1 MSKPAQAKLNLSA
14 VISLKTM
21 RITTRWNWAALMAV
35 VLGLLLAACG
45 GSSNSPAFIPQYGVT
60 ERQAYDPVSNAS
72 GIVVQNGSGA
82 VSLQLESSDALTP
95 LPLSGDTATTGVDRL
110 YFEILKDGRVNLG
123 LSVQDLQYV
132 ASVELLNASQE
143 LLLKVDANSPQG
155 SVWLRRGDSTQSMPR
170 FQVRITSA
178 SGAVNNPHVLAWF
191 GHHLAPTASKY
202 KLSNLPSNLAVQC
215 EGCSLSGVFLGQYRL
230 SGAHLP
236 SSDLRNA
243 WLVKVKN
250 TDDLLRNDSL
260 IFKLFM
266 NGSQISGAD
275 LSGANLNRVD
285 LTGAVLT
292 GAGDSRADLT
302 GSNLNYAT
310 INGINLDGAAMA
322 GVQLNHV
329 QAFQVSW
336 VRADLTGAQM
346 TSANLSQ
353 GNFEQANFTGA
364 NLSDADLR
372 GSNLRGSTIEQAGV
386 QLSRAKLAG
395 AVWTDGR
402 VCANDSVGECR

>member
-1 MSKPAQAKLNLSA
+1 
-14 VISLKTM
+14 M
-21 RITTRWNWAALMAV
+21 RTIRWWRTAALMAW
-35 VLGLLLAACG
+35 VLGSLLAACG
-45 GSSNSPAFIPQYGVT
+45 GGSNPPDFIPQYGVT
-60 ERQAYDPVSNAS
+60 ERQSYDPVSHAS
-72 GIVVQNGSGA
+72 GLVVQNGSGA
-82 VSLQLESSDALTP
+82 VSLQLESSGAQTP
-95 LPLSGDTATTGVDRL
+95 LPMSGDTTTAGVDRL
-110 YFEILKDGRVNLG
+110 YFEILKDGRVNLR

-143 LLLKVDANSPQG
+143 LLLKVDVNTPQG
-155 SVWLRRGDSTQSMPR
+155 SVWLRRGDLTLPMPR
-170 FQVRITSA
+170 FQVRVTSA
-178 SGAVNNPHVLAWF
+178 NGSVNNPHLLAWF
-191 GHHLAPTASKY
+191 GHHLAPTANKY
-202 KLSNLPSNLAVQC
+202 QLSNLSKSLAVQC
-215 EGCSLSGVFLGQYRL
+215 EGCNLSGAFLGQYRL

-236 SSDLRNA
+236 SADLRNA
-243 WLVKVKN
+243 WLVKVN
-250 TDDLLRNDSL
+250 NVDDLRRSDDV

-266 NGSQISGAD
+266 NGSQIAGAD

-302 GSNLNYAT
+302 GANLNYAT
-310 INGINLDGAAMA
+310 ITGINLDGASMA

-336 VRADLTGAQM
+336 VRADLTGAQI
-346 TSANLSQ
+346 TGANLAE
-353 GNFEQANFTGA
+353 GNFEGAIFTGA

-395 AVWTDGR
+395 AIWTDGR
-402 VCANDSVGECR
+402 VCGNDSVGECR

>member
-1 MSKPAQAKLNLSA
+1 
-14 VISLKTM
+14 
-21 RITTRWNWAALMAV
+21 MAG
-35 VLGLLLAACG
+35 VLGLLLTACG
-45 GSSNSPAFIPQYGVT
+45 GSSNPPDFIPQYGVT
-60 ERQAYDPVSNAS
+60 ERQLYDPVSRAL

-95 LPLSGDTATTGVDRL
+95 LPMSGDTATTGVDRL
-110 YFEILKDGRVNLG
+110 YFDILTDGRVNLSLG
-123 LSVQDLQYV
+123 VQDLQYV
-132 ASVELLNASQE
+132 ASVELRNASQE
-143 LLLKVDANSPQG
+143 LLLKVDANRPQG
-155 SVWLRRGDSTQSMPR
+155 TVWLRRGDLTQPMPR

-178 SGAVNNPHVLAWF
+178 NGAVNNPHVLAWF
-191 GHHLAPTASKY
+191 GHHLTPTANKY
-202 KLSNLPSNLAVQC
+202 QLSNLSSHLAVQC
-215 EGCSLSGVFLGQYRL
+215 EACNLSGAFLGQYRL

-236 SSDLRNA
+236 GADLRNA

-250 TDDLLRNDSL
+250 TDDLSRNDAL

-266 NGSQISGAD
+266 NGNQVAGAD
-275 LSGANLNRVD
+275 LSGANLNRAD

-292 GAGDSRADLT
+292 GAGDARADLT
-302 GSNLNYAT
+302 GTNLNYAT
-310 INGINLDGAAMA
+310 ITGINLDGAAMA

-346 TSANLSQ
+346 TGANLAE
-353 GNFEQANFTGA
+353 GNFEGANFTGA
-364 NLSDADLR
+364 NLSNADLR
-372 GSNLRGSTIEQAGV
+372 SSNLRGSTITQAGV
-386 QLSRAKLAG
+386 QLSGAKLAG

>member
-1 MSKPAQAKLNLSA
+1 MAS
-14 VISLKTM
+14 VM
-21 RITTRWNWAALMAV
+21 AA
-35 VLGLLLAACG
+35 LLAACG
-45 GSSNSPAFIPQYGVT
+45 GSSNPPAFIPQYGVT
-60 ERQAYDPVSNAS
+60 ERQLHDPLRNAS

-82 VSLQLESSDALTP
+82 VSLQLESTGAQTA
-95 LPLSGDTATTGVDRL
+95 LPLSGDTASTGVDTV
-110 YFEILKDGRVNLG
+110 YFDILKDGRVSLG

-143 LLLKVDANSPQG
+143 VLLKVDANTTQG
-155 SVWLRRGDSTQSMPR
+155 NAWLRRGDLTQPMPR

-178 SGAVNNPHVLAWF
+178 NGSVNNPHVFAWF
-191 GHHLAPTASKY
+191 GNNLGPTSNKY
-202 KLSNLPSNLAVQC
+202 QLGNLPSELAVQC
-215 EGCSLSGVFLGQYRL
+215 EGCNLSGAFLGQYRL

-236 SSDLRNA
+236 SADLRNA

-250 TDDLLRNDSL
+250 PDDLRLDDFL

-266 NGSQISGAD
+266 NGSQIAGAD
-275 LSGANLNRVD
+275 LSGANLNRAD
-285 LTGAVLT
+285 LTGAVLN
-292 GAGDSRADLT
+292 GAGDARADLT
-302 GSNLNYAT
+302 GTNLNYAT
-310 INGINLDGAAMA
+310 ITGINLDGAAMA

-346 TSANLSQ
+346 TSANLAQ

-372 GSNLRGSTIEQAGV
+372 GSNLRGSTIEQVGV

-402 VCANDSVGECR
+402 VCSNDSVGECR

>member
-1 MSKPAQAKLNLSA
+1 
-14 VISLKTM
+14 
-21 RITTRWNWAALMAV
+21 MAG
-35 VLGLLLAACG
+35 VLGLLLTACG
-45 GSSNSPAFIPQYGVT
+45 GSSNPPDFIPQYGVT
-60 ERQAYDPVSNAS
+60 ERQLYDPVSRAL

-95 LPLSGDTATTGVDRL
+95 LPMSGDTATTGVDRL
-110 YFEILKDGRVNLG
+110 YFDILTDGRVNLSLG
-123 LSVQDLQYV
+123 VQDLQYV
-132 ASVELLNASQE
+132 ASVELRNASQE

-155 SVWLRRGDSTQSMPR
+155 TVWLRRGDLTQPMPR

-178 SGAVNNPHVLAWF
+178 NGAVNNPHVLAWF
-191 GHHLAPTASKY
+191 GHHLTPTANKY
-202 KLSNLPSNLAVQC
+202 QLSNLSSHLAVQC
-215 EGCSLSGVFLGQYRL
+215 EACNLSGAFLGQYRL

-236 SSDLRNA
+236 GADLRNA

-250 TDDLLRNDSL
+250 TDDLVRNDAL

-266 NGSQISGAD
+266 NGNQVAGAD
-275 LSGANLNRVD
+275 LSGANLNRAD

-292 GAGDSRADLT
+292 GAGDARADLT
-302 GSNLNYAT
+302 GTNLNYAT
-310 INGINLDGAAMA
+310 ITGINLDGAAMA

-346 TSANLSQ
+346 TGANLAE
-353 GNFEQANFTGA
+353 GNFEGTNFTGA
-364 NLSDADLR
+364 NLSNADLR
-372 GSNLRGSTIEQAGV
+372 GSNLRGSTITQAGV
-386 QLSRAKLAG
+386 QLSGAKLAG
-395 AVWTDGR
+395 AFWTDGR

>member
-1 MSKPAQAKLNLSA
+1 
-14 VISLKTM
+14 M
-21 RITTRWNWAALMAV
+21 RTTTRWNCAALMAG
-35 VLGLLLAACG
+35 VLGSLLAACG
-45 GSSNSPAFIPQYGVT
+45 GSSNPPAFIPQYGVT
-60 ERQAYDPVSNAS
+60 ERQVYEPVRNAS

-82 VSLQLESSDALTP
+82 VSLQLESSDTLTP
-95 LPLSGDTATTGVDRL
+95 LPMSGDTATPGVDSL
-110 YFEILKDGRVNLG
+110 YFDILKDGRVNLS
-123 LSVQDLQYV
+123 LSVQDMQYV
-132 ASVELLNASQE
+132 ASVEVRNAAQE
-143 LLLKVDANSPQG
+143 LLLKVDADSPQG
-155 SVWLRRGDSTQSMPR
+155 SVWLRRGDLTLPMPR

-178 SGAVNNPHVLAWF
+178 NGAVKNPHLLAWF
-191 GHHLAPTASKY
+191 GHNLASTANKY
-202 KLSNLPSNLAVQC
+202 QLGNLPSNLAVQC
-215 EGCSLSGVFLGQYRL
+215 EGCNLSGAFLGQYRL

-236 SSDLRNA
+236 NADLRNA

-250 TDDLLRNDSL
+250 FDALLLKDFQ

-266 NGSQISGAD
+266 NSSQIIGSD

-302 GSNLNYAT
+302 GTNLNYAT
-310 INGINLDGAAMA
+310 ITGINLDGAAMA

-372 GSNLRGSTIEQAGV
+372 GSNLRGSIIEQAGV
-386 QLSRAKLAG
+386 QLSRAKLTG